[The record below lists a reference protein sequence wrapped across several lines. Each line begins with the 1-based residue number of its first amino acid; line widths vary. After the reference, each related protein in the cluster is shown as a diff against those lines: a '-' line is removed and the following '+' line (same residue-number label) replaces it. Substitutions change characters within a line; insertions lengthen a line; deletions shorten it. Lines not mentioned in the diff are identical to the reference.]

1 MERPARLLSEAGR
14 HFANDEK
21 GMNMTR
27 KRAGPMPGGPR
38 PLLLLMAALL
48 LSGGMPT
55 ASAAGDSNAALL
67 RELHELRSAV
77 HTLAARV
84 DKLEQMQHPAAASAA
99 APAQQQPTELKTE
112 VHELRAQVK
121 QLQTQQAESA
131 KAAQAAAA
139 AAAQQIHSKES
150 SVRENWHKIQAGMSE
165 DQVAALLGQPA
176 QKFMLGSQQVWYY
189 VYPGSGNGSVMF
201 SPGRRVVSS
210 QSPPAFGWGLF

>member
-1 MERPARLLSEAGR
+1 
-14 HFANDEK
+14 
-21 GMNMTR
+21 MNP
-27 KRAGPMPGGPR
+27 GYVGPGGASVSR
-38 PLLLLMAALL
+38 RMAWGAAAVLLVMGSPAW
-48 LSGGMPT
+48 
-55 ASAAGDSNAALL
+55 AAGDSNAALL
-67 RELHELRSAV
+67 RELHELRSEV

-99 APAQQQPTELKTE
+99 APAQSQQPTELNTE

-121 QLQTQQAESA
+121 QLQAQQAESA
-131 KAAQAAAA
+131 KVAQAAAA

-201 SPGRRVVSS
+201 SPGRRVVAS